1 MTTATAGSN
10 TKCLEGVQGTR
21 ELGELL
27 EEALQIARKNDT
39 FASSASPSF
48 ANARSVLLE
57 FDTASI
63 RANNA
68 KKQEAFTLPIGVIVA
83 MKRVLASATDNSNN
97 TKTNRVEQALQT
109 ARTQLVFTSPP
120 KASAAETEKLEKQQ
134 KKYQKRMDRLRLQQ
148 EETKYSKLTS
158 NLGRVVKDDD
168 VTTKSMTYAASIGLN
183 MIVAPISFGVLMYFF
198 AGSLLDFFWPT
209 VASRSAVL
217 TNAPDIRKVI
227 MGVISGVM
235 MLFIEM
241 ILFVI
246 RTDEMDKAIRK
257 KGKKRKQGPFGF
269 YSSATSKTFKE
280 A

>member
-1 MTTATAGSN
+1 MTPNAAGLN
-10 TKCLEGVQGTR
+10 KKRLQGVQGTR
-21 ELGELL
+21 ELSELL

-39 FASSASPSF
+39 SSSSSF

-57 FDTASI
+57 FDTTRNSTNKSNEEI
-63 RANNA
+63 VP
-68 KKQEAFTLPIGVIVA
+68 LPIGVVVA
-83 MKRVLASATDNSNN
+83 MKIVLTSSSTTDKNDN
-97 TKTNRVEQALQT
+97 TQTNRVEQALLT
-109 ARTQLVFTSPP
+109 SRTQLVFTSPP
-120 KASAAETEKLEKQQ
+120 KATAEEAENLEKHQ
-134 KKYQKRMDRLRLQQ
+134 KKYQKRMDRLRLLQ
-148 EETKYSKLTS
+148 EETNYSKLTS
-158 NLGRVVKDDD
+158 NLGKVVKDDD

-209 VASRSAVL
+209 VSSRSAQL
-217 TNAPDIRKVI
+217 TNGPDIRSVI

-246 RTDEMDKAIRK
+246 RTDEMDKAMRK
-257 KGKKRKQGPFGF
+257 KARKRKQGPFGY

-280 A
+280 D